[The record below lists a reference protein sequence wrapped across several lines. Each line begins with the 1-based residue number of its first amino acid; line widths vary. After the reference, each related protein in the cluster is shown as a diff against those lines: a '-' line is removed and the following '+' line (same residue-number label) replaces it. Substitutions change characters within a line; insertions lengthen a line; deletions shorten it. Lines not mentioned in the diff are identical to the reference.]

1 MDARM
6 MSSPRRVARGTA
18 RLAGAVLGA
27 LALAGPAAAQQ
38 GMPNTRNMTC
48 AEVQSLVARSSGV
61 VLATGPNTF
70 DRYVANVRFCTG
82 AEQIKPEWVPTKSG
96 TCYVGGGTCWDPTTL
111 YGSR

>member
-1 MDARM
+1 MAVHSFCLRTLV
-6 MSSPRRVARGTA
+6 RATLATA
-18 RLAGAVLGA
+18 LGLAI
-27 LALAGPAAAQQ
+27 AGPASAQQ

-70 DRYVANVRFCTG
+70 DRYVANVRYCTG